1 MTPTKFLGEVNNK
14 NIIVKIKFLMGIF
27 CSEIIASDLYG
38 FGKTGNAM
46 DFSRKYIIRF
56 ERGIHI

>member
-1 MTPTKFLGEVNNK
+1 
-14 NIIVKIKFLMGIF
+14 MGIP
-27 CSEIIASDLYG
+27 CSGNCGIASDLYG

-46 DFSRKYIIRF
+46 DFLLKYIIRF

>member
-27 CSEIIASDLYG
+27 CSGIAPDLYG

-46 DFSRKYIIRF
+46 DFLLKYIIRF